1 MTAALLALLLATPE
15 RVVVVAQK
23 AEPPGFLA
31 RMGKSLR
38 GIVRGLYERDD
49 DDVAVGNAL
58 LAQGD
63 PEGALREY
71 DKARARLPDD
81 PGVAF
86 DRAAALLKLDPSKA
100 GAAAGEAG
108 RALQAADAALK
119 PKAAYQLALATESM
133 GQPDE
138 AVRQYGAALALDP
151 DDVDSKVNLELLLRT
166 QRQPRQNPVGKQSEE
181 QPRQQGAQQKPEPQK
196 GDAPRKQEQSA
207 PQRAS
212 PGQQP
217 DPQQKED
224 PQGHA
229 AQQQGQNPEQ
239 KPQAATPETG
249 NEKPLDRTEAQRL
262 LDALRASEKN
272 LETWR
277 FAKKKTD
284 VRKRSDPEKDW

>member
-1 MTAALLALLLATPE
+1 MTAAVLALLIATPE
-15 RVVVVAQK
+15 RVVVVAKK

-108 RALQAADAALK
+108 RAEGACSPSLRMPGGPGGAPPRNKAALGCHG
-119 PKAAYQLALATESM
+119 ARTALNLAL
-133 GQPDE
+133 
-138 AVRQYGAALALDP
+138 
-151 DDVDSKVNLELLLRT
+151 RT
-166 QRQPRQNPVGKQSEE
+166 AEC
-181 QPRQQGAQQKPEPQK
+181 QG
-196 GDAPRKQEQSA
+196 RW
-207 PQRAS
+207 
-212 PGQQP
+212 
-217 DPQQKED
+217 
-224 PQGHA
+224 GHA
-229 AQQQGQNPEQ
+229 RPSLPHPAG
-239 KPQAATPETG
+239 G
-249 NEKPLDRTEAQRL
+249 R
-262 LDALRASEKN
+262 
-272 LETWR
+272 
-277 FAKKKTD
+277 
-284 VRKRSDPEKDW
+284 

>member
-1 MTAALLALLLATPE
+1 MTAAVLALLLAAPD
-15 RVVVVAQK
+15 RVVVVAK
-23 AEPPGFLA
+23 KVEPPGFLA
-31 RMGKSLR
+31 RMGKSAR
-38 GIVRGLYERDD
+38 DIARGLYERDD
-49 DDVAVGNAL
+49 EDVALGNAL
-58 LAQGD
+58 LAQDD
-63 PEGALREY
+63 PQGALGKY
-71 DKARARLPDD
+71 DKARPRLPDD

-86 DRAAALLKLDPSKA
+86 DRATALLKLDPSKA
-100 GAAAGEAG
+100 PDAAGEAG

-166 QRQPRQNPVGKQSEE
+166 QRQRRQNPVGKPSED

-207 PQRAS
+207 PQKKS
-212 PGQQP
+212 SGQQP
-217 DPQQKED
+217 DPQQKDD
-224 PQGHA
+224 PQGHE
-229 AQQQGQNPEQ
+229 AQQQEQNPEQ
-239 KPQAATPETG
+239 KPQAASPG
-249 NEKPLDRTEAQRL
+249 AGSEKPMDRTEAQRL

-277 FAKKKTD
+277 FAKKKTEL
-284 VRKRSDPEKDW
+284 RKRSDPEKDW